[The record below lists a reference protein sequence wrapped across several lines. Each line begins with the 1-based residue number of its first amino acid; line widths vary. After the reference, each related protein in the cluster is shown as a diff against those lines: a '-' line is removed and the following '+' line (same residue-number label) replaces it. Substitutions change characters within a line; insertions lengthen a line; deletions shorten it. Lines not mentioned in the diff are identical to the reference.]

1 MVSKSI
7 QVLFIRIYTIIK
19 LNLIFWV
26 LAFAGGIVAGVGPG
40 ILTVSELYYTH
51 GFDYREIT
59 FKSAWS
65 SFKGNFKK
73 GNTIFWTFAAKE
85 LFLSYSLY
93 MSVQLQGP
101 IFIISDFVIIAMLL
115 LSICLFW
122 YVMNIQS
129 GFEIDYLNS
138 LKLAFAHFFY
148 NFFDN
153 VKEIIGLI
161 VIIGV
166 TYRYKGLILFASIS
180 AMILITH
187 AIGKNWIKH
196 VDEVYK

>member
-19 LNLIFWV
+19 LNLIFWI
-26 LAFAGGIVAGVGPG
+26 LAFFGVIIAGVGPS

-59 FKSAWS
+59 FKVAWAK
-65 SFKGNFKK
+65 FKENFQK
-73 GNTIFWTFAAKE
+73 GNTIFWTFAAVE
-85 LFLSYSLY
+85 MFLSYSLY
-93 MSVQLQGP
+93 MSVQLQGL
-101 IFIISDFVIIAMLL
+101 IFLISDFVIIAMLL

-122 YVMNIQS
+122 YVVNIQS
-129 GFEIDYLNS
+129 GFKINYLNS
-138 LKLAFAHFFY
+138 LKLALAHFFY

-153 VKEIIGLI
+153 VKEILGLI
-161 VIIGV
+161 IIIGI
-166 TYRYKGLILFASIS
+166 TYHYKGLILFASIS
-180 AMILITH
+180 AMILVTH

>member
-19 LNLIFWV
+19 LNLIFWA
-26 LAFAGGIVAGVGPG
+26 LAFAGVLVAGIGPSV
-40 ILTVSELYYTH
+40 LTVSELYYTH

-59 FKSAWS
+59 FRSAWS
-65 SFKGNFKK
+65 KFKTNFKK
-73 GNTIFWTFAAKE
+73 GNTIFWTFAAVE
-85 LFLSYSLY
+85 ILLSYSLY
-93 MSVQLQGP
+93 MSVQLHGL
-101 IFIISDFVIIAMLL
+101 IFIISDFVIIAILL
-115 LSICLFW
+115 LAICLFW

-129 GFEIDYLNS
+129 GFVINYPNS
-138 LKLAFAHFFY
+138 LKLALAHFFY

-153 VKEIIGLI
+153 VKEIVALVI
-161 VIIGV
+161 VIGV
-166 TYRYKGLILFASIS
+166 TYRYKGLILFASVS

-187 AIGKNWIKH
+187 AVGKNWLKH

>member
-19 LNLIFWV
+19 LNLIFWI
-26 LAFAGGIVAGVGPG
+26 LAFAGALVAGVGPS

-59 FKSAWS
+59 FQTAWS
-65 SFKGNFKK
+65 RFKENFQKGNL
-73 GNTIFWTFAAKE
+73 IFWTFAATE

-93 MSVQLQGP
+93 MSVQLQGL
-101 IFIISDFVIIAMLL
+101 IFIISDFVIIAMLI
-115 LSICLFW
+115 LSVCLFW
-122 YVMNIQS
+122 YVVNIQS
-129 GFEIDYLNS
+129 GFTINYLNS

-161 VIIGV
+161 IIIGV
-166 TYRYKGLILFASIS
+166 TYQYKGLILFASVS
-180 AMILITH
+180 AMILVTH

>member
-26 LAFAGGIVAGVGPG
+26 LAFAGGLVAGIGPSL
-40 ILTVSELYYTH
+40 LTVSELYYTNE
-51 GFDYREIT
+51 FDYREIT
-59 FKSAWS
+59 FNTAWS
-65 SFKGNFKK
+65 KFKTNFKK
-73 GNTIFWTFAAKE
+73 GNTIFWTFTAVE
-85 LFLSYSLY
+85 IFLSYSLY
-93 MSVQLQGP
+93 TSVQLHGL
-101 IFIISDFVIIAMLL
+101 IFIVSDFVIIAMLL
-115 LSICLFW
+115 LAFCLFW

-129 GFEIDYLNS
+129 GFTINYLNS

-153 VKEIIGLI
+153 VKEIFGLAI
-161 VIIGV
+161 IIGV

-187 AIGKNWIKH
+187 AIGKNWLKH